1 MSTKKTPAKKSV
13 KKVTDKKSV
22 KKVTAKKS
30 VKKVAGQKVTTKR
43 KSTAK
48 KIVAREPVT
57 QSELGKMIAKI
68 IVAKQ
73 NGEKSVVVY
82 TTSKDSHKAN
92 TGGSGFG
99 ASDLKP
105 KLLEAYKH
113 LLVNYD
119 LQTRLVSMTDMAVEW
134 IVKIKK

>member
-1 MSTKKTPAKKSV
+1 MSTKKTPTKKAAKKSSAQKATTKRKPAAKKSV
-13 KKVTDKKSV
+13 TRK
-22 KKVTAKKS
+22 
-30 VKKVAGQKVTTKR
+30 TTK
-43 KSTAK
+43 
-48 KIVAREPVT
+48 
-57 QSELGKMIAKI
+57 QSELDKMIAKI
-68 IVAKQ
+68 NEAKQ

-82 TTSKDSHKAN
+82 TTSKASHKAN

-119 LQTRLVSMTDMAVEW
+119 LQTRLVSIGDMVVEW
-134 IVKIKK
+134 VVKIKK